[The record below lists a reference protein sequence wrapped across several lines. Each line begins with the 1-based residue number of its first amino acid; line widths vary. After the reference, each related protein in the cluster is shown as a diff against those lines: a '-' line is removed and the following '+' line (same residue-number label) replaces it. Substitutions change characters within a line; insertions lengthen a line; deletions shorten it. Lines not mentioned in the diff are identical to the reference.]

1 MDSKSKNIVI
11 IGPAY
16 PLRGGLATYNQ
27 ILASKLQEAG
37 HHVKI
42 ITFKLQYP
50 SIFFPGKT
58 QYSTDPKPQDLH
70 IEVSLNSI
78 NPFNWYRVGKKLKK
92 EKVDLVIFRYWMPFM
107 APCLGTVGRL
117 VRGNGHTK
125 VVAITDNVIPHEK
138 QPFDKQA
145 TSYFLNSCDGYVC
158 MSRAVLQD
166 LHKFNTG
173 RPSKFNPHPM
183 YESFGEELDQKEA
196 VRVLELDPDF
206 RYFLFF
212 GFIREYKGLDL
223 LLKAFASK
231 QIDKTKVKL
240 IIAGEYYEDEAKYK
254 QLINELG
261 IEDSLIQHNSFIP
274 DSKVNLY
281 FSAADLV
288 VQTYKDATQS
298 GVTQVAYYYGKP
310 MLVTNVGGLAELV
323 PDGKVGYVC
332 EVDQYE
338 ISNALQD
345 FLQENRYAEYRKEVE
360 KEREKFRWEPMIQSL
375 FEVARLGQ

>member
-338 ISNALQD
+338 ITNALQD

-360 KEREKFRWEPMIQSL
+360 QEREKFRWEPMIQSL